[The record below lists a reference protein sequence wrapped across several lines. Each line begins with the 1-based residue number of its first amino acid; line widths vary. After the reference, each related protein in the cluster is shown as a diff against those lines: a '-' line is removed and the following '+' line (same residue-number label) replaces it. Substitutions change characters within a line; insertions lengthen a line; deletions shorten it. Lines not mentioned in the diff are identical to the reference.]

1 MSKKFSRSAFEKIP
15 NSKSGSQT
23 GVKTCV
29 SHTTRGAFDYRSGGS
44 KNEEEK
50 GSELSRTYEN
60 KPVNYTVSVDLKAS
74 MRHDS
79 GCRIVSLVTD
89 RSLLWT
95 LD

>member
-1 MSKKFSRSAFEKIP
+1 M
-15 NSKSGSQT
+15 
-23 GVKTCV
+23 KTCV
-29 SHTTRGAFDYRSGGS
+29 CDTTRGSFDYRSGGS

-60 KPVNYTVSVDLKAS
+60 KPVNYIVSVDLKAS

-89 RSLLWT
+89 RSLLGLAR
-95 LD
+95 LDNAGPG

>member
-1 MSKKFSRSAFEKIP
+1 M
-15 NSKSGSQT
+15 
-23 GVKTCV
+23 KTCV
-29 SHTTRGAFDYRSGGS
+29 CDITRGSFDYCSGGS

-50 GSELSRTYEN
+50 GSELSLNYEN

-74 MRHDS
+74 MGHDS

-95 LD
+95 LN